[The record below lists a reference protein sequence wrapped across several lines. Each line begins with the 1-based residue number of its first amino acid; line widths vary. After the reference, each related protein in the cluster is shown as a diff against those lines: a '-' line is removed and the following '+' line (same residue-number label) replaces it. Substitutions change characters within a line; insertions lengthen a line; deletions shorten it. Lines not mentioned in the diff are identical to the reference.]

1 MTIGWVLLF
10 AAVAIAAVLALLGAL
25 WLIRALINSRG
36 ADPPAWWAVLLAAG
50 VLLAVPAAV
59 LATYLFLPVP
69 VSERTLVNSMERKTD
84 SGGMSSACSE
94 RSHRHWRCS
103 ITDGAG
109 SGSARYEVTAGR
121 SCWNQPETAAATPK
135 HRCPST
141 PRAARR
147 CATFWASWTSGK
159 GCSVS

>member
-1 MTIGWVLLF
+1 
-10 AAVAIAAVLALLGAL
+10 
-25 WLIRALINSRG
+25 
-36 ADPPAWWAVLLAAG
+36 VLLAAG

-121 SCWNQPETAAATPK
+121 SCWNATRNGRRDAETPMPEHPEGCTAM
-135 HRCPST
+135 RDVL
-141 PRAARR
+141 
-147 CATFWASWTSGK
+147 GILD
-159 GCSVS
+159 